1 MIYSASNEN
10 DLQFIIDFTKLFQ
23 SNRSIN
29 QTNEFNME
37 IQKDEHNEST
47 LSLDSSASR
56 ERSMST
62 DSQSLLKIPLTND
75 EEKKLL
81 EIAKNPVNRKFLLE
95 NLHKSQDIFKDSDT
109 ILISLKSYKYLK
121 SFLWKILD
129 SIIFKRIFGY

>member
-1 MIYSASNEN
+1 
-10 DLQFIIDFTKLFQ
+10 
-23 SNRSIN
+23 
-29 QTNEFNME
+29 ME

-129 SIIFKRIFGY
+129 SILKDFGYLKCLVIMEEKDFDNLSTFLNVIFRYSTKVLQIM

>member
-1 MIYSASNEN
+1 
-10 DLQFIIDFTKLFQ
+10 
-23 SNRSIN
+23 
-29 QTNEFNME
+29 ME

-129 SIIFKRIFGY
+129 SILKDFGYLKCLVIMEEKDFDNLSTFLNVIFRYSTKVLQFM